1 MSTGDTSDGVPSGST
16 PTTRWARGGH
26 ANDGYGRRFGQ
37 LVASG
42 EDIDGEARLA
52 DALLP
57 RNARVLDAGAG
68 MGRVAAA
75 LQRRGHHVVA
85 VEPDP
90 ALVAQSRETYPDLEV
105 VESDVLALS
114 TETLRERGLPTAY
127 DLVVMVGNVMV
138 FLAEDTERAVL
149 ARVRSLLAEG
159 GRVLVGF
166 HLTDGP
172 TTSRDYPAEE
182 FVADA
187 EAAGLRVDLRAGS
200 YELHPPEDGYA
211 VWVLARDDA
220 PSPSAGQGHPNPI
233 SG

>member
-1 MSTGDTSDGVPSGST
+1 MSSGNTGGDP
-16 PTTRWARGGH
+16 PLTRWARGAG
-26 ANDGYGRRFGQ
+26 ANQGYGRRFGQ

-57 RNARVLDAGAG
+57 RHATVLDAGSG

-75 LQRRGHHVVA
+75 LQRRGHRVVA

-90 ALVAQSRETYPDLEV
+90 ALVEQSRRTYPDLEV
-105 VESDVLALS
+105 VASDILALGDD
-114 TETLRERGLPTAY
+114 TLRARGLPTAY

-149 ARVRSLLAEG
+149 GRVRSLLADG

-166 HLTDGP
+166 HPTDGP

-182 FVADA
+182 FVADLT
-187 EAAGLRVDLRAGS
+187 AAGLRVDLRAGS
-200 YELHPPEDGYA
+200 YELHPPDDTYA

-220 PSPSAGQGHPNPI
+220 RAPSTGREDPGPVS
-233 SG
+233 S